1 MGPMLRAS
9 LGSPAVF
16 ALVLV
21 AACSA
26 QPLTPEERRSLE
38 LETYCRGIA
47 EDERSKLL
55 AQREQS
61 QVDEIGNNDE
71 LWQGATQGSGL
82 SGKYQAAYA
91 KCMKENQPE

>member
-1 MGPMLRAS
+1 M
-9 LGSPAVF
+9 
-16 ALVLV
+16 
-21 AACSA
+21 
-26 QPLTPEERRSLE
+26 E

-47 EDERSKLL
+47 EDERSKHL
-55 AQREQS
+55 AQRELS

-91 KCMKENQPE
+91 KCMNDNQPE